1 MITFSLSQR
10 GLHTDKVEL
19 KVNMSGYSMDPDIT
33 YTALIT
39 SQLGLGVSREFRIPN
54 IRAGADL
61 SMAYQAQLNLLP
73 PGLIIGLIVSLSFS
87 VLIIAGSLIVFLLSQ
102 TW

>member
-1 MITFSLSQR
+1 M
-10 GLHTDKVEL
+10 EL
-19 KVNMSGYSMDPDIT
+19 EVNTSGYSLDPDIT

-39 SQLGLGVSREFRIPN
+39 SQLGFGISREFTIPN

-61 SMAYQAQLNLLP
+61 SMASYQAQLNLLP
-73 PGLIIGLIVSLSFS
+73 PSLVIGLIVSLSLS

>member
-1 MITFSLSQR
+1 MR
-10 GLHTDKVEL
+10 GLHTDKLEL
-19 KVNMSGYSMDPDIT
+19 EANRSGYILEPAIT

-39 SQLGLGVSREFRIPN
+39 SQLGHGVSREFTIPN

-61 SMAYQAQLNLLP
+61 SMASYQAQLSLLP
-73 PGLIIGLIVSLSFS
+73 SSLVIALIVSLSLS
-87 VLIIAGSLIVFLLSQ
+87 VLIIAGSLVLFLLSQ

>member
-1 MITFSLSQR
+1 M
-10 GLHTDKVEL
+10 EL
-19 KVNMSGYSMDPDIT
+19 EVNTSGYSLDPDIT

-39 SQLGLGVSREFRIPN
+39 SQLGLGISREFTIPN

-61 SMAYQAQLNLLP
+61 SMASYQAQLNLLP
-73 PGLIIGLIVSLSFS
+73 PSLVIGLIVSLSLS